1 MTLKISIAQLNPVLG
16 DMDGNVQKIKHA
28 RDNVPPDTDLIVY
41 TELVITGYPPEDL
54 VLKPAFI
61 RKTRQYVEDLAKTT
75 MIGPALL
82 ISAPWDIDGK
92 IYNAAILLSEG
103 DITHVIP
110 KHERPNYGVFD
121 EVRIFEMGD
130 LPDPVILKNHKL
142 GIMTCEDMWK
152 PSVAKNLKAMDAEL
166 LIVLNGSPY
175 EINKHLTR
183 VEVARERIKET
194 GLPLL
199 YTNQVGGQ
207 DELVFDGGS
216 FILDNKGNIVAS
228 TPSHTEASL
237 DLTWTGDAFETDAL
251 PAPDFGKLESVY
263 HTLVLGVRDYV
274 QKNGFP
280 GVVIG
285 LSGGVDSAIT
295 AAIAVDAIGAE
306 NVRTI
311 MMPSPYT
318 STESLEDAKACAKA
332 LGISYKI
339 VPIDPAMHAYD
350 TMLGKIDVP
359 NDGITAE
366 NIQSRARGMLL
377 MAISNA
383 TGDMVLSTGNKS
395 EMSVGYAT
403 LYGDMNGGYNPLKD
417 VYKTLVFDLC
427 KWRNSKV
434 PKYGLGPDGEVIPNR
449 IITKP
454 PSAELRP
461 DQKDEDSLPPYEV
474 LDDILNCLIE
484 HEMSVERITTERG
497 HSAEIVN
504 RIWKLLDRAEY
515 KRRQA
520 CPGVKITPKAFGRD
534 RRYPITNKFIDIT

>member
-1 MTLKISIAQLNPVLG
+1 MTLKISIAQLNPILG

-130 LPDPVILKNHKL
+130 LPDPAIFKNHKL

-285 LSGGVDSAIT
+285 LSGGIDSAIT

-318 STESLEDAKACAKA
+318 STESLEDAKACAEA

-350 TMLGKIDVP
+350 TMLGKIDVL

-427 KWRNSKV
+427 KWRNSKA

-497 HSAEIVN
+497 HSAETVN